1 MTIEQTVEV
10 PANHR
15 LTLEVPPEIPAGK
28 VQVLF
33 RFPVENRDAGISLNA
48 EIERR
53 LGRPPTS
60 EEECS
65 EWAEWLE
72 TMAAIRQAHGTWAA
86 NPWVNALEEIRAER
100 DANESVDPWKNAP
113 AVPDRGTHG

>member
-33 RFPVENRDAGISLNA
+33 RFPVENRDAGISLDT

-53 LGRPPTS
+53 LGRPPAN
-60 EEECS
+60 EKERS

-72 TMAAIRQAHGTWAA
+72 TMTAIRQAHGAWAA
-86 NPWVNALEEIRAER
+86 HPWVNALEEIRAER
-100 DANESVDPWKNAP
+100 DASESVES
-113 AVPDRGTHG
+113 VYLS

>member
-1 MTIEQTVEV
+1 MTIEKTVEI

-33 RFPVENRDAGISLNA
+33 RFPVESRDAGGSLDA

-53 LGRPPTS
+53 LGRRPAN
-60 EEECS
+60 EEERS

-72 TMAAIRQAHGTWAA
+72 TMNVIRQAHGAWAA
-86 NPWVNALEEIRAER
+86 NPWVNALEEIRTER
-100 DANESVDPWKNAP
+100 NACESVDPWKDVP
-113 AVPDRGTHG
+113 VVPDKGTHG

>member
-15 LTLEVPPEIPAGK
+15 LTLEIPLEIPVGK

-33 RFPVENRDAGISLNA
+33 RFPAESRDANFSLDT

-53 LGRPPTS
+53 LGRPPAN
-60 EEECS
+60 EEERA
-65 EWAEWLE
+65 EWVEWLE
-72 TMAAIRQAHGTWAA
+72 TMNGIRQAHGAWAA

-100 DANESVDPWKNAP
+100 DACASVDPWND
-113 AVPDRGTHG
+113 VPVTPGRGTHG